1 MVTIQLEI
9 TPQILLPLTFVH
21 HTELILAHS
30 MRKDLIHSLIYEIN
44 FILICNVFA
53 SGPVK
58 IIEIVLFAVHIF
70 VIPTKPAIPNSAP
83 FRTNVTR

>member
-30 MRKDLIHSLIYEIN
+30 MRKDPIHSLIYEDRFHIDAQ
-44 FILICNVFA
+44 CFA

-83 FRTNVTR
+83 F